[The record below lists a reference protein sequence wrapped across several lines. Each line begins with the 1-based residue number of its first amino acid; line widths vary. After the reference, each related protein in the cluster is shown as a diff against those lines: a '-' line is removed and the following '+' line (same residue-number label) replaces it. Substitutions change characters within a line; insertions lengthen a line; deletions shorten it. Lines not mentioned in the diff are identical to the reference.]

1 MTTSGTADSTDTGL
15 SVMTEAQLAGILS
28 IADDAIIT
36 VDEAAIFARSTQ
48 RAPRIWAQ
56 M

>member
-1 MTTSGTADSTDTGL
+1 MRDRD
-15 SVMTEAQLAGILS
+15 
-28 IADDAIIT
+28 IIT
-36 VDEAAIFARSTQ
+36 VDEAAIFARSTE

>member
-1 MTTSGTADSTDTGL
+1 MVNGSW
-15 SVMTEAQLAGILS
+15 VMRDRDIL
-28 IADDAIIT
+28 T
-36 VDEAAIFARSTQ
+36 VDEAGIFARSAE

>member
-1 MTTSGTADSTDTGL
+1 MVNGAW
-15 SVMTEAQLAGILS
+15 VMRDRDIL
-28 IADDAIIT
+28 T

-48 RAPRIWAQ
+48 RAPLIWAQ